1 MRTLHRYILSN
12 FLVTFTMALAVLTFV
27 MTVGLVFG
35 SLKYIARGMD
45 AMLVLRFLLRNLPGT
60 LSYSVP
66 VAVLVASLLVFSRL
80 SSDSEISAMRS
91 CGVPLRRI
99 MRTPV
104 LLAVLLSLV
113 CIHVNDNVSP
123 DAAYVRS
130 LRRSSFR
137 LNDITA
143 LIEPGRWVQV
153 GVYDI
158 FVAKRDADV
167 LLDLCVNEQ
176 LPNGGTR
183 EIRAASAKIAS
194 DENGATRLFMTDVTV
209 DPWQDNSPGM
219 AHLATYSVPVAA
231 LAVKEEKGEERT
243 RRDQPESG
251 EPRRRAKD
259 LPTWAL
265 VRNVLVARRYPP
277 VTETERARLARH
289 AAASEQAAYDLAH
302 PEEAA
307 AAAISN
313 AVIAAASAALSN
325 AVAEIREASAA
336 LSNAVAAAPP
346 ADAAPADAAGAPPA
360 APAFDSAAAARA
372 VELLS
377 AAARSAS
384 ATDLT
389 NALAAASA
397 AALTNALAAA
407 AEHPVVPPSAAE
419 LEARAAFQK
428 SRLVQIRAEL
438 RPRFAAEREISRA
451 KTEIGSRLTLA
462 LACLCFVL
470 VGIPLGIQSHRRQS
484 SVGLGISLGVAGAF
498 YFFCITAV
506 SLSKKPELHAHW
518 ILVVPVVACLVLSAF
533 LVSRND

>member
-183 EIRAASAKIAS
+183 EIRAASAKIAG
-194 DENGATRLFMTDVTV
+194 DENGAPRLFMTDVTV

-231 LAVKEEKGEERT
+231 LAVKEKEEEDRT

-277 VTETERARLARH
+277 VTEAERARLATREAE
-289 AAASEQAAYDLAH
+289 AARTAYNLAH
-302 PEEAA
+302 PAEAA
-307 AAAISN
+307 AAAVSN
-313 AVIAAASAALSN
+313 AVVAAAAAALSN
-325 AVAEIREASAA
+325 AVAEAAAAPDAGAASRALSLFSAA
-336 LSNAVAAAPP
+336 ARSGSGADLGNAIAAAEEAGLTNAVAAAAAHSLEPP
-346 ADAAPADAAGAPPA
+346 GEE
-360 APAFDSAAAARA
+360 
-372 VELLS
+372 EL
-377 AAARSAS
+377 A
-384 ATDLT
+384 
-389 NALAAASA
+389 
-397 AALTNALAAA
+397 
-407 AEHPVVPPSAAE
+407 
-419 LEARAAFQK
+419 ARAAFAK
-428 SRLVQIRAEL
+428 SRLTQTRAEF